1 MRIKLFSAALA
12 LSTSLTPLLATPPAP
27 MADLVKRVDL
37 PFEQFTLPNGLRVIV
52 HTDRKAPVVAVAV
65 WYHIG
70 SKDEPVGKTGFAHLF
85 EHLMFGGSEH
95 APGSVLEQFDKLGAT
110 NLNGTTYFDRTN
122 YFETVPTGALDRALY
137 IESDRMGYLLGGLPQ
152 SQLDIQRG
160 VVQNEKRRGDNQPFG
175 LTDYAVVDNLF
186 PAGHPYHHTTIGS
199 MADLDVASMGDVRNW
214 FRDHYGPNNAV
225 LVLAGDIDLA
235 TAKAKAARWFNE
247 IPRGPDVV
255 HPKVNVPTLAAAKTI
270 ALKDH
275 VATTRITRQWAIP
288 GEFDK
293 DAVALDLAA
302 SVLGGL
308 ASSRFDNALV
318 RNEQVAV
325 NVSATAEQFENVGIF
340 TISADVKPGVD
351 AAVAG
356 KSLDAVFARFLSE
369 GPTADELNRA
379 KIRTADGTIKGLESV
394 GGKASVLG
402 AGAVYA
408 NDPGFYKKELDEVA
422 HVTPAQVR
430 AVAQK
435 WLNRPAL
442 TIITQPGDRDPYIEA
457 NPNAARPAASSALS
471 PSVVSAD
478 RATPPAVTASSALAF
493 PAIERATLTNG
504 IPIYFARRATVPVV
518 QVSINFDA
526 GFASDATTKLG
537 AQSLMLA
544 VLQQGTT
551 TRNAQKIA
559 EESEALGAQIGAG
572 ASLDSTTISLTALT
586 PNLEASLDLLA
597 DVALHPAFAPAEV
610 ARLRNQRLA
619 EIDAANK
626 GPSEPARRAI
636 AAAIYG
642 PSHPYGRSASGLGS
656 ADVVKALT
664 ATDLRATYQTW
675 LRPDTAKIFVVGDTD
690 LATIKAQLEAR
701 FGGWN
706 VPAALK
712 PLKDF
717 TIPTPAPQPRVIL
730 INRPN
735 APQSYIVAGHIL
747 TAKGRDD
754 LVTLR
759 AANEVLGGAFLS
771 RINADLREAKSWSYG
786 TRSGISGNLNQIA
799 FTDVAE
805 VQADKTGESIKAIL
819 ADVSAFLGPKGTT
832 PDEFDRTINGDVREL
847 PGRFETAGAVMGA
860 VQDIVTFGRPDDYYT
875 KLPAKY
881 QAMTAAQIDAA
892 ARAQIDPAK
901 LVFVV
906 VGEAAKVRPQLAGL
920 GLTVEEK

>member
-1 MRIKLFSAALA
+1 MRVSCLAATLA
-12 LSTSLTPLLATPPAP
+12 LSTALSPLSAAPAP
-27 MADLVKRVDL
+27 VADLVKRVDI
-37 PFEQFTLPNGLRVIV
+37 PFEQFTLPNGLRVVV

-70 SKDEPVGKTGFAHLF
+70 SKDEPAGKTGFAHLF

-175 LTDYAVVDNLF
+175 LTEYAVVDNLF
-186 PAGHPYHHTTIGS
+186 PDGHPYHHTTIGS
-199 MADLDVASMGDVRNW
+199 MADLDAASMDDVRAW
-214 FRDHYGPNNAV
+214 FRGHYGPNNAV
-225 LVLAGDIDLA
+225 MVLAGDIDLP

-247 IPRGPDVV
+247 IPRGPAVS
-255 HPKVNVPTLAAAKTI
+255 HPKVDVPALAAAKTVT
-270 ALKDH
+270 LHDH

-293 DAVALDLAA
+293 DAVSLDLAA

-318 RNEQVAV
+318 RTQQVAV
-325 NVSATAEQFENVGIF
+325 DVSASAEQFENVGIF
-340 TISADVKPGVD
+340 TITADVKPGAD
-351 AAVAG
+351 PAVAG
-356 KSLDAVFARFLSE
+356 ASLDAVVTKFLAE
-369 GPTADELNRA
+369 GPTPDELDRA
-379 KIRTADGTIKGLESV
+379 KIREADGTIKGLESV
-394 GGKASVLG
+394 SGKAYVL
-402 AGAVYA
+402 ATGAVYA
-408 NDPGFYKKELDEVA
+408 NDPGFYKKELGEVA
-422 HVTPAQVR
+422 AATPAHIR
-430 AVAQK
+430 DVARK
-435 WLNRPAL
+435 WLSRPPL
-442 TIITQPGDRDPYIEA
+442 TIITAPGEREPYAEA
-457 NPNAARPAASSALS
+457 NPNAVRPATAAALP
-471 PSVVSAD
+471 PSKVSAD
-478 RATPPAVTASSALAF
+478 RASPPAVAGSSALAF
-493 PAIERATLTNG
+493 PTIERTTLSNG
-504 IPIYFARRATVPVV
+504 IPLILARRASIPTV
-518 QVSINFDA
+518 QVSLSFDA
-526 GFASDATTKLG
+526 GFAADDKARLG
-537 AQSLMLA
+537 TQSLMLA

-551 TRNAQKIA
+551 SRNAQKIA
-559 EESEALGAQIGAG
+559 EDSEALGAQIGAG
-572 ASLDSTTISLTALT
+572 ATLDATSITLSALT
-586 PNLEASLDLLA
+586 PNLRASLDLLA
-597 DVALHPAFAPAEV
+597 DVALRPAFAVPEV
-610 ARLRNQRLA
+610 ARLKAQRLA

-642 PSHPYGRSASGLGS
+642 PDHPYGRSASGLGS
-656 ADVVKALT
+656 AEVVKTLT
-664 ATDLRATYQTW
+664 ADDLRTTYAHW
-675 LRPDTAKIFVVGDTD
+675 LRPDNVKIFVVGDTD
-690 LATIKAQLEAR
+690 LATIKPYLEAC
-701 FGGWN
+701 FGGW
-706 VPAALK
+706 AAQSGPK
-712 PLKDF
+712 PTKDF
-717 TIPTPAPQPRVIL
+717 SIATPAPRPRIIL

-747 TAKGRDD
+747 KATGRDD

-759 AANEVLGGAFLS
+759 AANEVLGGSFLS

-819 ADVSAFLGPKGTT
+819 ADIHDFLGPKGTT
-832 PDEFDRTINGDVREL
+832 PAEFERTINGDIREL
-847 PGRFETAGAVMGA
+847 PGRFETAGAVMGG
-860 VQDIVTFGRPDDYYT
+860 VQDIVNFRRADDYFAT
-875 KLPAKY
+875 LPGKY
-881 QAMTAAQIDAA
+881 EAMTAAEIDAA

-906 VGEAAKVRPQLAGL
+906 VGESAKVKPQLAGL
-920 GLTVEEK
+920 GLAVEDR